1 MRDCSRTRGREEAPL
16 DAFEQDAAPSRG
28 GGREAP
34 FVTGRVPP
42 MCPVRSVTS
51 VTGCTAFHH
60 PHHRPT
66 NPDVTGPPARFPIFL
81 PTTPITLSGSR
92 RSGRFRGRVPP
103 TALSGPLSPEPL
115 PQRRERRA
123 PATVRLAG
131 PPGPGL
137 RGNRQG
143 GRRYAGPR
151 LKRSPGAPSGA
162 SP

>member
-1 MRDCSRTRGREEAPL
+1 MLVVDESASSP
-16 DAFEQDAAPSRG
+16 PSPSDQPR
-28 GGREAP
+28 
-34 FVTGRVPP
+34 
-42 MCPVRSVTS
+42 CD
-51 VTGCTAFHH
+51 
-60 PHHRPT
+60 RPT
-66 NPDVTGPPARFPIFL
+66 RPISDFSPAYPDHALWFTAIRAFPGQGAAHGIVRPA
-81 PTTPITLSGSR
+81 
-92 RSGRFRGRVPP
+92 
-103 TALSGPLSPEPL
+103 SPEPL